1 MYLLWH
7 FFMVRRRTTDSLDP
21 LKRSGNT
28 APKFLNSI
36 SCFPSVSLPVFVD
49 HKSFEAKRSSKK
61 QHKSQ
66 LLFSMPIFS
75 SRYIIQKIFFP
86 HQLLRDLYET
96 ILASTTQQPTFS
108 FFIRK
113 SDDVMS
119 KIKEIALIWVCKH
132 LKSLYH

>member
-1 MYLLWH
+1 MWKFFRTSFLSFWDFLQEPILYHRWIPQTPSILSDDNYCTYYGI

-36 SCFPSVSLPVFVD
+36 SYFPSVSLSVFVD

-75 SRYIIQKIFFP
+75 SRYIIQKIFF
-86 HQLLRDLYET
+86 HISYFVTFMGLY
-96 ILASTTQQPTFS
+96 
-108 FFIRK
+108 
-113 SDDVMS
+113 
-119 KIKEIALIWVCKH
+119 
-132 LKSLYH
+132 